1 MAIDNYTNTS
11 PYILKIYVPMEQS
24 TLRAYYRDR
33 IDQHNSKINDPFH
46 DSGFDLAFPKN
57 LTFSKKISNKVP
69 LNIHAAMWSGN
80 IPQGYYLYPR
90 SSISK
95 TPMRLANS
103 TGIIDKGY
111 RGPLTT
117 MIDIIDY
124 QLSNYSINA
133 LDRYFQICHP
143 SLNFFKVIMVDN
155 LDDLGITERGA
166 GGFGSTG

>member
-1 MAIDNYTNTS
+1 
-11 PYILKIYVPMEQS
+11 
-24 TLRAYYRDR
+24 
-33 IDQHNSKINDPFH
+33 
-46 DSGFDLAFPKN
+46 
-57 LTFSKKISNKVP
+57 
-69 LNIHAAMWSGN
+69 
-80 IPQGYYLYPR
+80 
-90 SSISK
+90 
-95 TPMRLANS
+95 
-103 TGIIDKGY
+103 
-111 RGPLTT
+111 